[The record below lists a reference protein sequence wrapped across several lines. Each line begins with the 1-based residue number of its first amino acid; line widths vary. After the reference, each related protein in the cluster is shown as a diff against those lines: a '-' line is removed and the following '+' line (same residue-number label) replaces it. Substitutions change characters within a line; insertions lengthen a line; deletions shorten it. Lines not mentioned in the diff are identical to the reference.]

1 MSRHTED
8 ATGRVQSCP
17 SWYVHIGIGVSKDA
31 FSGECCPQIA
41 PSPRSHKITY
51 DET

>member
-1 MSRHTED
+1 MSGLARR
-8 ATGRVQSCP
+8 G
-17 SWYVHIGIGVSKDA
+17 YVHIGIGVSKDA